1 MAALDA
7 EQAFDKI
14 WRDGLF
20 YKLMTKMS
28 YPLWML
34 LKKYYDS
41 SKGCILLDNNLSEC
55 FLISCG
61 VKQGGIIS
69 SFLFNV
75 YINDLLA
82 ECISLNIGA
91 MISNINMCIISYA
104 DDIILLSQSDAQL
117 QTLLDT
123 WFAVDTR
130 LSRN

>member
-41 SKGCILLDNNLSEC
+41 SKGCILLDNNLWEC

-61 VKQGGIIS
+61 V
-69 SFLFNV
+69 
-75 YINDLLA
+75 
-82 ECISLNIGA
+82 E
-91 MISNINMCIISYA
+91 
-104 DDIILLSQSDAQL
+104 
-117 QTLLDT
+117 
-123 WFAVDTR
+123 TR
-130 LSRN
+130 

>member
-1 MAALDA
+1 
-7 EQAFDKI
+7 
-14 WRDGLF
+14 
-20 YKLMTKMS
+20 MTKMS

-75 YINDLLA
+75 YNYDLLA

-91 MISNINMCIISYA
+91 IISNINMRIISYA

-123 WFAVDTR
+123 WF
-130 LSRN
+130 SRN